1 MVCITVS
8 RHGACSYICMR
19 VLVMEFLIII
29 LLIVLNG
36 LFAMS
41 EMSIV
46 SARKTRLQQWADEGN
61 TKARIALD
69 LANAP
74 NNLLSTVQIG
84 ITLIGILA
92 GAFGGASVAT
102 TIADQVRR
110 LPFLAP
116 YSDTIGFGLVVVVTA
131 YLSLVIG
138 ELAPKRLALNSPE
151 RIAATVAA
159 PMRLLSTIAAPIVRL
174 LSLSTDIVLRLLGTR
189 PSTEPP
195 ITEEEIKVLI
205 AQGAQA
211 GVFAESEQEM
221 VERVFRLGDLRVNAV
236 MTPRTE
242 MVWLDL
248 DDPTE
253 QNLRKIADSHYA
265 AYPVGQGTPDTI
277 RGVLYAK
284 DLLARLLNGQPIDL
298 EACLCPAVFVPDGM
312 AAVQVLD
319 LLKEAHAHIALV
331 IDEHGGVEGLVT
343 VNSIAEEIVGDIP
356 HPKEIAEPFIVRRED
371 GTWLLDGRLSVD
383 EFKEHFALGRLPGED
398 LGRFRTI
405 GGFVVQQIGRIPA
418 VSDYFEWAGLRFE
431 VIDMDGPRV
440 DKVLV
445 GPAMLSEDS
454 SNRDSSTVG
463 R

>member
-1 MVCITVS
+1 
-8 RHGACSYICMR
+8 
-19 VLVMEFLIII
+19 MEFLIIF

-46 SARKTRLQQWADEGN
+46 SARKVRLQQWAGEGN
-61 TKARIALD
+61 AKARVALE

-92 GAFGGASVAT
+92 GAFGGASVAE
-102 TIADQVRR
+102 TIAAQVRR
-110 LPFLAP
+110 LPALAP
-116 YSDTIGFGLVVVVTA
+116 YSDTIGFGLVVVATA

-151 RIAATVAA
+151 RIAAAVAV
-159 PMRLLSTIAAPIVRL
+159 PMRFLATIAAPIVRL
-174 LSLSTDIVLRLLGTR
+174 LSFSTDLVLRLLGTR
-189 PSTEPP
+189 PSSEPP

-205 AQGAQA
+205 AQGAEA

-221 VERVFRLGDLRVNAV
+221 VERVFRLGDLRVSDV
-236 MTPRTE
+236 MTPLTE

-248 DDPTE
+248 DDPPE

-265 AYPVGQGTPDTI
+265 AYPVGQGTPDAI

-284 DLLARLLNGQPIDL
+284 DLLARLLNEQPIDL
-298 EACLCPAVFVPDGM
+298 RASVCPAVFVPDGM
-312 AAVQVLD
+312 AAVRALD
-319 LLKEAHAHIALV
+319 ILKEAHAHMAII

-343 VNSIAEEIVGDIP
+343 INRIAEEIVGDIP
-356 HPKEIAEPFIVRRED
+356 HPKEIAEPSIVRRED
-371 GTWLLDGRLSVD
+371 GSWLVDGRFSID
-383 EFKEHFALGRLPGED
+383 AFKEHFALESLPGEAQ
-398 LGRFRTI
+398 GRFRTV
-405 GGFVVQQIGRIPA
+405 GGFVIQQIGHIPSI
-418 VSDYFEWAGLRFE
+418 SDHFEWAGLRFE

-445 GPAMLSEDS
+445 EPARSAP
-454 SNRDSSTVG
+454 SNET
-463 R
+463 